1 MGVEQAAAGESR
13 MATKGNDQKKQR
25 QKEGEG
31 ASGAGRISFTGF
43 FHGLESLFDTV
54 IKMEEE
60 GKQEQRY
67 EGEANSPSGRFKTA
81 FGFSIKSSLLDTIS
95 TQLVEPT
102 KVVTRGPIVE
112 AEVEPFVDFFNEQ
125 DHILIIVE
133 LAGVEEGDIQTEV
146 NGDIFILSTII
157 GNHAYTKEMIL
168 PEDVDASTM
177 TKKYT
182 NGILEIKMSKKQH
195 G

>member
-1 MGVEQAAAGESR
+1 
-13 MATKGNDQKKQR
+13 MATKDDDQKKQR
-25 QKEGEG
+25 QKEGGG
-31 ASGAGRISFTGF
+31 ASGTGHISFTGF
-43 FHGLESLFDTV
+43 FHGLELLFDTV

-67 EGEANSPSGRFKTA
+67 EGEANNPSGRFKTA
-81 FGFSIKSSLLDTIS
+81 FGFSIKTNLLDNIS

-112 AEVEPFVDFFNEQ
+112 AEIEPFVDFFNEQ
-125 DHILIIVE
+125 DHVLIIVE
-133 LAGVEEGDIQTEV
+133 LAGVEEGDIQIEV
-146 NGDIFILSTII
+146 NGDIFILSTISS
-157 GNHAYTKEMIL
+157 NHAYTKEMIL

-182 NGILEIKMSKKQH
+182 NGILEIKMSKTQH
-195 G
+195 D